1 MSLLIEKYNEVI
13 KTIGDINGQIL
24 NAKNE
29 INALKKEQDNDI
41 EIKISSLED
50 LSKKIDEY
58 ILKVQS
64 FQLLAEKNLT
74 SKNVLSIETP
84 PEYRVN
90 LNRLKNWSMLI
101 DPNAKDDPYA
111 QRVYVVAKCDE
122 HFLKL
127 KAKECE
133 EKIDELKEI
142 VTSTNYA
149 RIQQLENDIQELKA
163 QLKKFVQSESIWTL
177 CNKIVED
184 NYKYWFEVSP
194 TTFNEDGND
203 SVCFAPGAYA
213 APLPV
218 DEAQHEKL
226 GRLYNVN
233 LGEVLI
239 PVEISL
245 EKEFVLT
252 ISCAPSKDKQ
262 LDKGIQNLILNIVN
276 NSPAGTQKV
285 YVLDGLRF
293 NTTSLGSLKK
303 IENTF
308 ALEQVPRNQE
318 QITATLESI
327 VASFADID
335 DMLEDCESVKEYNGK
350 VSKEKRIPL
359 TTIVLYGWPKAYEGK
374 NKELLTRIMTNYER
388 YGVSIVTV
396 TYKKAEP
403 LNKEIEDNSLP
414 EYATHNAI
422 HIRMFP
428 NDTTI
433 ALPDEKPQKFTWYV
447 FEDELSD
454 EYAESLKSFTIV
466 NEKIGTEYI
475 KRYSLTNIPPYTRG
489 KKSIVLPFGVDGKDE
504 AHSISFDNENF
515 ASYLMG
521 ASGSGKSTLLH
532 TLITGIIRNY
542 HPDDVELWL
551 ADFKMSEFAQYMDP
565 LPPHVKYILL
575 DESPELVYDLLDRL
589 TEKMMERQRFFMKH
603 RNLKKVENVPS
614 DIHMPV
620 IFVILDEFSIMSQAV
635 SESEIYKLRLQN
647 LLAKGRAL
655 GIKFIFS
662 SQTFIKGVSGL
673 TQTAKDQIQSR
684 IAMKNSYNEINET
697 LELSAGLR
705 TEQVRSWMEAL
716 PPYFALSKYREG
728 DSLKVQR
735 VQGMY
740 FKGKGD
746 EAQTPQRDMIKAL
759 INSMKPISIEEYNPE
774 ILSTYVDKK
783 PVIVDGNSYKA
794 FNEKKITALIEEF
807 KKENLDDVAN
817 DDIVITFGSPRRMV
831 TAKFA
836 VVSNESRENI
846 LLVARSAEQ
855 ACAMS
860 LIMTTIKSFKIHGGN
875 VQVWTYSKNRLYKTY
890 NDSHFTSC
898 NVYEGMDDICSAI
911 SALKDKIKNKQIGN
925 ELIVLLGMEQICN
938 DFSLIDYSATAASA
952 SKVASFNSKNLEA
965 KTEEEKQKVKE
976 VADLQAEFNAKY
988 NIDELEDQWID
999 EGRTLEEIMEETDKL
1014 YNEFLKAK
1022 GFEYLQ
1028 NQEESD
1034 NDAVQ
1039 EEQVVS
1045 EETPESEA
1053 PGAYNALEDLKYIV
1067 KQGSRFGYHFML
1079 CLNNVADIK
1088 PTQLQFELFRHKFA
1102 FQLSGDDSVSMFSS
1116 KIATKL
1122 PEHICQYSS
1131 ALEQYS
1137 LRPFIHEGIN
1147 WDDWDIDSKGEAI
1160 NTNLI

>member
-24 NAKNE
+24 SSKNE
-29 INALKKEQDNDI
+29 IIVLKKEQDNDI
-41 EIKISSLED
+41 EIKISNLED
-50 LSKKIDEY
+50 LLKKIDEY
-58 ILKVQS
+58 ILKVKA
-64 FQLLAEKNLT
+64 FQRLAENNLT

-84 PEYRVN
+84 PDYRVN
-90 LNRLKNWSMLI
+90 LNRLKQWSLLI

-133 EKIDELKEI
+133 EKIAELKEI
-142 VTSTNYA
+142 ITSTNYA
-149 RIQQLENDIQELKA
+149 RIQQLENNIQELKA
-163 QLKKFVQSESIWTL
+163 QLGNFVQSESIWML
-177 CNKIVED
+177 CNQIVED
-184 NYKYWFEVSP
+184 NYKYWFETSP
-194 TTFNEDGND
+194 TIFNEEG
-203 SVCFAPGAYA
+203 SEVVCFAPGAYA

-218 DEAQHEKL
+218 DESQHEKL
-226 GRLYNVN
+226 GRLHDAK

-276 NSPAGTQKV
+276 NSPAGAQKV

-308 ALEQVPRNQE
+308 ALGQVPRNQE
-318 QITATLESI
+318 QITSTLESI
-327 VASFADID
+327 VSSFADID
-335 DMLEDCESVKEYNGK
+335 DMLEDYESVKEYN
-350 VSKEKRIPL
+350 SNAPKEKQIPL

-414 EYATHNAI
+414 EYATHNAT

-454 EYAESLKSFTIV
+454 EYAESLKSFTITK
-466 NEKIGTEYI
+466 ETIGTEYI
-475 KRYSLTNIPPYTRG
+475 KRYSLENIPPYTRG
-489 KKSIVLPFGVDGKDE
+489 KKSIVLPFGVDGKDDV
-504 AHSISFDNENF
+504 HTISFDNENF

-565 LPPHVKYILL
+565 IPPHVKYILL

-589 TEKMMERQRFFMKH
+589 TEKMMERQRFFMRH
-603 RNLKKVENVPS
+603 RDLKKVENVPA

-684 IAMKNSYNEINET
+684 IAMKNSYNEINAT
-697 LELSAGLR
+697 LELSSGLR
-705 TEQVRSWMEAL
+705 TEQVKSWMEAL
-716 PPYFALSKYREG
+716 PPYFALSKYRDG
-728 DSLKVQR
+728 DSLKVKR

-746 EAQTPQRDMIKAL
+746 EALAPQRSMINAL
-759 INSMKPISIEEYNPE
+759 NNLMIPVSIEEHNPNVV
-774 ILSTYVDKK
+774 STYVDKK

-807 KKENLDDVAN
+807 KKENPDDVAN
-817 DDIVITFGSPRRMV
+817 DDIVVIFGSPRRMV

-846 LLVARSAEQ
+846 LVVARSAEQ

-860 LIMTTIKSFKIHGGN
+860 LVMTTIKSFELHGGN
-875 VQVWTYSKNRLYKTY
+875 VQIWAYAKNHLYKTY
-890 NDSHFTSC
+890 KDSHFMQC
-898 NVYEGMDDICSAI
+898 DVYEGMDEICHAI
-911 SALKDKIKNKQIGN
+911 STIKEKIQNKQTGKD
-925 ELIVLLGMEQICN
+925 LIILLGMEQICN
-938 DFSLIDYSATAASA
+938 DFSLIDVTGTTSIRTVS
-952 SKVASFNSKNLEA
+952 SFKSEKLEA
-965 KTEEEKQKVKE
+965 NTEEEKKKVEE
-976 VADLQAEFNAKY
+976 VADLQNEFNAEY
-988 NIDELEDQWID
+988 NIDELEDQWLD
-999 EGRTLEEIMEETDKL
+999 EGKTLEEVIEETEKL
-1014 YNEFLKAK
+1014 YREFLKNR
-1022 GFEYLQ
+1022 GFKLTEKQ
-1028 NQEESD
+1028 ESD
-1034 NDAVQ
+1034 AETETV
-1039 EEQVVS
+1039 EEQADS
-1045 EETPESEA
+1045 EETQENEVA
-1053 PGAYNALEDLKYIV
+1053 VAYNALEDFKYIV
-1067 KQGSRFGYHFML
+1067 KQGSRFGYHIML
-1079 CLNNVADIK
+1079 CVNNVADIK
-1088 PTQLQFELFRHKFA
+1088 PTQLQLDLFRHKFA
-1102 FQLSGDDSVSMFSS
+1102 FQLSGDDSISVFSS

-1122 PEHICQYSS
+1122 PEHVCQYSN

-1137 LRPFIHEGIN
+1137 LRPFIHSGIN
-1147 WDDWDIDSKGEAI
+1147 WDDWDIDSDGEAI

>member
-149 RIQQLENDIQELKA
+149 RIQQLENDIQELKT

-203 SVCFAPGAYA
+203 GVCFAPGAYA

-414 EYATHNAI
+414 EYATHNAT

-454 EYAESLKSFTIV
+454 EYAESLKSFTITKEV
-466 NEKIGTEYI
+466 IGNEYI
-475 KRYSLTNIPPYTRG
+475 KRYSLTTRPQYVREY
-489 KKSIVLPFGVDGKDE
+489 KKIELPFGIDGKDN
-504 AHSISFDNENF
+504 AHSVSFENENF
-515 ASYLMG
+515 ATYLVG
-521 ASGSGKSTLLH
+521 ASRSGKSTLLH
-532 TLITGIIRNY
+532 TLIAGLIRNY
-542 HPDDVELWL
+542 HPDNVELWL
-551 ADFKMSEFAQYMDP
+551 ADFKQLEFKRYIKH
-565 LPPHVKYILL
+565 LPPHVKYVLL
-575 DESPELVYDLLDRL
+575 DESTELVFDLIDRL
-589 TEKMMERQRFFMKH
+589 TNEMLERQKLFARLGRQRIDQVNPNELTKP
-603 RNLKKVENVPS
+603 L
-614 DIHMPV
+614 PV
-620 IFVILDEFSIMSQAV
+620 IFVILDEFSIMSQSIA
-635 SESEIYKLRLQN
+635 ESPIYKLRLQN
-647 LLAKGRAL
+647 ILAKGAAL
-655 GIKFIFS
+655 GIKFLFS
-662 SQTFIKGVSGL
+662 SQTFTTGVAGL
-673 TQTAKDQIQSR
+673 TATARAQIQQR
-684 IAMKNSYNEINET
+684 ISMKGSKEEISET
-697 LELSAGLR
+697 LELSSNLK
-705 TEQVRSWMEAL
+705 TEQVKNWMDAL
-716 PPYFALSKYREG
+716 PPHYALVKFRTG
-728 DSLKVQR
+728 ADTPPQVKRFLV
-735 VQGMY
+735 MY
-740 FKGKGD
+740 FKDYEPRDVMIDEIASSMHSVEKFNPGD
-746 EAQTPQRDMIKAL
+746 
-759 INSMKPISIEEYNPE
+759 
-774 ILSTYVDKK
+774 LSSYVDKK
-783 PVIVDGNSYKA
+783 PVLVDGNTFEA
-794 FNEKKITALIEEF
+794 FTEGAFLNDVATL
-807 KKENLDDVAN
+807 KENNHSFDSNSELCVS
-817 DDIVITFGSPRRMV
+817 FGTPRLMV
-831 TAKFA
+831 NSKLSVLSAET
-836 VVSNESRENI
+836 RENI
-846 LLVARSAEQ
+846 LLIGRAAEQ
-855 ACAMS
+855 ACSASILLSAM
-860 LIMTTIKSFKIHGGN
+860 KSVKAQNGK
-875 VQVWTYSKNRLYKTY
+875 VQVWAYGKNRLFSAYKDIFIE
-890 NDSHFTSC
+890 NGFEI
-898 NVYEGMDDICSAI
+898 VEGIDNICEAI
-911 SALKDKIKNKQIGN
+911 SKTKQNIANKVQTN
-925 ELIVLLGMEQICN
+925 TLIVLIGMDRVCMDFDFVDDSAADTSSNTQTITNVRQKFVESNAVISSEDEEKRRQYAMKWLKYKKSFVKEAETNGKNKEEIIQMLSELELKFRKEQGYVA
-938 DFSLIDYSATAASA
+938 LEETQP
-952 SKVASFNSKNLEA
+952 SKVNNNPEDKQLIS
-965 KTEEEKQKVKE
+965 TEKKQ
-976 VADLQAEFNAKY
+976 
-988 NIDELEDQWID
+988 
-999 EGRTLEEIMEETDKL
+999 
-1014 YNEFLKAK
+1014 
-1022 GFEYLQ
+1022 
-1028 NQEESD
+1028 
-1034 NDAVQ
+1034 
-1039 EEQVVS
+1039 
-1045 EETPESEA
+1045 
-1053 PGAYNALEDLKYIV
+1053 GAYNASKDFEYIV
-1067 KQGSRFGYHFML
+1067 MQGSRLGYHFFMNL
-1079 CLNNVADIK
+1079 SSLADLK
-1088 PTQLQFELFRHKFA
+1088 QTGLKQDYFRYKLS
-1102 FQLSGDDSVSMFSS
+1102 FQISVDDSRTLFGN
-1116 KIATKL
+1116 KIASTL
-1122 PEHICQYSS
+1122 PEHICQYDD
-1131 ALEQYS
+1131 ALERYS
-1137 LRPFIHEGIN
+1137 FRPYLHKNVGWEGWNVGEDGKVIN
-1147 WDDWDIDSKGEAI
+1147 PYEEID
-1160 NTNLI
+1160 N